1 MSSEGLKDNFKRITL
16 FLRVCDSVLFDVM
29 SLSHLPKTTL
39 CALGERP
46 NDLVVKQFEKGKVLL
61 QTYWMG
67 LGGADPITSSAVMVR
82 SSLV

>member
-1 MSSEGLKDNFKRITL
+1 
-16 FLRVCDSVLFDVM
+16 M
-29 SLSHLPKTTL
+29 SLSHPPKTTP

-46 NDLVVKQFEKGKVLL
+46 NDLVVKQLEKGKVLL